1 MTEEIDLSSSQV
13 TVGPW
18 WALLLRGVLAVLFG
32 IIALVLPGIA
42 LLTLVILFGAYT
54 LGDGVMLLI
63 SAFRER
69 RIGQPAREWL
79 AVGGVLGILI
89 GLVTLFVPAIT
100 AIALLYMIAAWAFLT
115 GIVAIVTAIRLRQE
129 IQGEWILGLTG
140 LLSIGLGVLLALF
153 PGPGA
158 LAVVAWIGVYAIV
171 FGVLLAALGIKLRS
185 REPRERVTVRTA
197 H

>member
-1 MTEEIDLSSSQV
+1 MAEAVDLSSSQV

-18 WALLLRGVLAVLFG
+18 WTLLLRGVLAVLFG
-32 IIALVLPGIA
+32 IVALVLPGIA
-42 LLTLVILFGAYT
+42 LLTLVILFGIYT

-63 SAFRER
+63 AAFRER
-69 RIGQPAREWL
+69 RPGQPARGWL

-100 AIALLYMIAAWAFLT
+100 AIALLYMIAAWAILT

-129 IQGEWILGLTG
+129 IQGEWILALIGI
-140 LLSIGLGVLLALF
+140 LSVGLGVLLAMF

-158 LAVVAWIGVYAIV
+158 LAVVVWIGVYAIV
-171 FGVLLAALGIKLRS
+171 FGVLLAALGLKLRT
-185 REPRERVTVRTA
+185 RELRHPATVRTA